1 MDKIF
6 SARVDESLIRQVSS
20 MAHELRTTKKAIVEA
35 AIRCYADAVAQE
47 KRIDILEQTLGAW
60 RRNERPQET
69 VQRSRTAFQQSMN
82 RHHR

>member
-20 MAHELRTTKKAIVEA
+20 MAHELRTTKKAIIEA
-35 AIRCYADAVAQE
+35 AIRCYADTVAQE
-47 KRIDILEQTLGAW
+47 KQVDVLEQTLGAW
-60 RRNERPQET
+60 QRNETPQET
-69 VQRSRTAFQQSMN
+69 IERSRTAFRQSMK